1 MYIASINSLIR
12 THVMWVV
19 PEAFCLQNWQELF
32 PPTYLGWIKAQTMVL
47 QQSCSQLLVV
57 LLKEVPTVT
66 ADVRLMAAADKSL
79 VTKVVT
85 VDSNVYSTPLLR

>member
-1 MYIASINSLIR
+1 
-12 THVMWVV
+12 
-19 PEAFCLQNWQELF
+19 
-32 PPTYLGWIKAQTMVL
+32 MVL